1 MKKEQKKE
9 PDLKGKGKKI
19 NWNKIKHEYVT
30 GDITYRE
37 LAEKY
42 GVSIESIKK
51 EARKTAKRKGWVTLK
66 SEHRHNVYT
75 KAEQETARKQG
86 KELAS
91 YKDKAKGHAQRLVD
105 MVGEAISELREYI
118 VEHETT
124 VKETEYDQNVHKPK
138 KETVT
143 KSKDIELIYG
153 KINTKSLKE
162 IAETLDKIHKLLGE
176 KEEDDEESG
185 IIELPP
191 MEVLTPPEDPEE
203 EGAEVSDSG

>member
-1 MKKEQKKE
+1 MAKKEKVKE
-9 PDLKGKGKKI
+9 PDLKVKANKI

-51 EARKTAKRKGWVTLK
+51 EARKTSKRKGWVTLK
-66 SEHRHNVYT
+66 GEHRNKVYT
-75 KAEQETARKQG
+75 NAEQETAKKQG

-91 YKDKAKGHAQRLVD
+91 YSEKVKRHAERLVD
-105 MVGEAISELREYI
+105 KVGAAINELCDYI
-118 VEHETT
+118 VEYETT
-124 VKETEYDQNVHKPK
+124 VKETVYDDNAHKPK

-143 KSKDIELIYG
+143 KSKDIEVVCG

-162 IAETLDKIHKLLGE
+162 LAEALIKLKDIVDVEQQGT
-176 KEEDDEESG
+176 EESG
-185 IIELPP
+185 IIELPAMIKP
-191 MEVLTPPEDPEE
+191 QPPE
-203 EGAEVSDSG
+203 G